1 MVNTVL
7 WFFSG
12 VVMFRYCGGVHG
24 FWWDYCDGGVQCV
37 SIYEGAV
44 GSGVCVLPDCILV
57 GQPIVDK
64 VMFLSVVDG

>member
-1 MVNTVL
+1 M
-7 WFFSG
+7 
-12 VVMFRYCGGVHG
+12 
-24 FWWDYCDGGVQCV
+24 